1 MAQLRARIPRR
12 HPRLFVTPEEL
23 PRLKTLPAVETLRRR
38 AAEVMKAGP
47 TPEPTEMGSASNPRT
62 VQFWWSNR
70 VQTLKAC
77 NEAELLA
84 FLYLLT
90 REPQYAQAARKWV
103 LHLASWNPDGP
114 TNWRLNDEAA
124 MPILHR
130 MARAYDWA
138 YDALT
143 EEERARVRAALLRR
157 GTDTWKG
164 SQLKEG
170 AGHLNT
176 PYNSHGNRAW
186 HKLGEVAVAA
196 FDEFPEAERWLDF
209 AVNKFY
215 AAYPVWADDD
225 GGWHEGL
232 SYWAGYMVKVT
243 WWMDLAQKALGIDG
257 FKKPFFAHIGD
268 YALYTAPP
276 GSPEMGFGDL
286 SFRPPSSGW
295 SFVRFFAARTGNPY
309 WTWWADQWK
318 IGPESGEPVL
328 GFLWGAQKSAAPK
341 PPAALPPSKVF
352 RGIGVAILNTTL
364 VDCRR

>member
-1 MAQLRARIPRR
+1 M
-12 HPRLFVTPEEL
+12 
-23 PRLKTLPAVETLRRR
+23 
-38 AAEVMKAGP
+38 
-47 TPEPTEMGSASNPRT
+47 
-62 VQFWWSNR
+62 
-70 VQTLKAC
+70 
-77 NEAELLA
+77 
-84 FLYLLT
+84 
-90 REPQYAQAARKWV
+90 
-103 LHLASWNPDGP
+103 
-114 TNWRLNDEAA
+114 
-124 MPILHR
+124 
-130 MARAYDWA
+130 
-138 YDALT
+138 
-143 EEERARVRAALLRR
+143 
-157 GTDTWKG
+157 
-164 SQLKEG
+164 
-170 AGHLNT
+170 
-176 PYNSHGNRAW
+176 
-186 HKLGEVAVAA
+186 AA

-215 AAYPVWADDD
+215 AAYPVWSDDD

-243 WWMDLAQKALGIDG
+243 WWMDLAQKSLGIDG
-257 FKKPFFAHIGD
+257 FKKPFFAHVGD

-318 IGPESGEPVL
+318 IAPESGEPVL

-364 VDCRR
+364 IDAADNVQVRFKSSPFGRQSHGHDPHNSFTLNAYGEPLLVNNVYRDLYGSPFHKDWCWSTKAQNALLVDGEGQKAHSRGPDGPHRGVRFPGRRRVRGRRSRGGLRGQAQALPAARALRQARPGGDRRRGGSREARHVPAHAACAAGVRSEPGAAATRGRARQGPACWWTTWRPSRCASGSGTATTRRRTTSISPR